1 MFGGLGLNRSHGY
14 IIMATFGFSFILVFS
29 TVLKNLGVSTFE
41 QLSFRLGFGFIILL
55 AAMLFG
61 GRRRFIHR
69 KDIPFFLRIGF
80 TYALFGLCGL
90 AAIAFDTP
98 IPVAVALVYTQ
109 PIFTAA
115 ISHLTGKEK
124 VSGLKIA
131 VILLGVVGALLV
143 SGLRATN
150 QQIQLGIVFPV
161 LAGFFYAV
169 YLWLKRQ
176 APVEEYAPFQVLANT
191 FMFAIPF
198 LMLAWL
204 LFRNFSQNSAFVG
217 VTMPT
222 SFQLI
227 LLFAFSLFS
236 TVLPYGLL
244 NYVKPKEVAP
254 TTEGLLLLGDPLMH
268 TLWATLFF
276 QEFIS
281 EPQYLG
287 AALILISAALNLK
300 IRTKTPTNSDA
311 RKPDGRQFRLAVAC
325 GILPLALCRYPWQLQ
340 GV

>member
-1 MFGGLGLNRSHGY
+1 MNRSQGY
-14 IIMATFGFSFILVFS
+14 VVVATFGFSFILVFS
-29 TVLKNLGVSTFE
+29 TVLRNLGVSTFE
-41 QLSFRLGFGFIILL
+41 QLSFRLGFGFVILL
-55 AAMLFG
+55 SWTLYR
-61 GRRRFIHR
+61 GRLHFIHR
-69 KDIPFFLRIGF
+69 KDVPFFLKIGF
-80 TYALFGLCGL
+80 TYTLFTICGL
-90 AAIAFDTP
+90 SAIAFDTP

-115 ISHLTGKEK
+115 ISQLTGKER
-124 VSGLKIA
+124 VSGPKTA
-131 VILLGVVGALLV
+131 VILLGVVGAFLV
-143 SGLRATN
+143 SGLHATSP
-150 QQIQLGIVFPV
+150 QIQLGIVFPV
-161 LAGFFYAV
+161 LGGFFYAV

-176 APVEEYAPFQVLANT
+176 APMEEYTPFQVLANT

-204 LFRNFSQNSAFVG
+204 LFRNFSQNPSFVG
-217 VTMPT
+217 VTTPT

-236 TVLPYGLL
+236 TILPYGLL

-287 AALILISAALNLK
+287 AALILTSAALNLR
-300 IRTKTPTNSDA
+300 IRTKTPNHS
-311 RKPDGRQFRLAVAC
+311 
-325 GILPLALCRYPWQLQ
+325 
-340 GV
+340 